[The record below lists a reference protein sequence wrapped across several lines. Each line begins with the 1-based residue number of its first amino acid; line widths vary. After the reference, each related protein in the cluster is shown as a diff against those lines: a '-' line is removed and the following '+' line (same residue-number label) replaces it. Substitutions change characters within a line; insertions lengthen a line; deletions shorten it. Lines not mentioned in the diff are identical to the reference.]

1 MIAKLNQTV
10 NAILAEADTQERLT
24 KAGVVVQGSSPEAF
38 GQHMAAEF
46 SRWNAVR
53 EKAGIPQQ

>member
-1 MIAKLNQTV
+1 VIAKLNQTV

-38 GQHMAAEF
+38 GHHMAAEF